1 MTQPASHDRPSSDAV
16 SGPNRRLIGQARALV
31 ATLDDD
37 RFCASD
43 PRRSSVGAHLR
54 HVIDCYRCFLRGLG
68 EGRID
73 YDGRQRDAGIECD
86 RQVAADALA
95 NLEAGF
101 GALPVDLERPLEV
114 RVDAAAWGS
123 SLHWQQSTLGRE
135 LQFLVSHTVHHFAL
149 IALLLRAQGFEPDA
163 EFGVAPSTLE
173 HRATDGEETATACA
187 R

>member
-1 MTQPASHDRPSSDAV
+1 M

-31 ATLDDD
+31 ASLDDA

-54 HVIDCYRCFLRGLG
+54 HVIDCYRCFLRGYE

-73 YDGRQRDAGIECD
+73 YDGRQRDPGIECD
-86 RQVAADALA
+86 REVAARALDQ
-95 NLEAGF
+95 LDKGF
-101 GALPVDLERPLEV
+101 GSLPVDLERPLQV
-114 RVDAAAWGS
+114 RVDAAAWGT
-123 SLHWQQSTLGRE
+123 SLHWQHSTLGRE

-149 IALLLRAQGFEPDA
+149 IALLLRQQGFEPDA
-163 EFGVAPSTLE
+163 DFGIAPSTLE
-173 HRATDGEETATACA
+173 HRAEDAGETAAACA